1 MPRRKSIAS
10 VEAKI
15 NKTKQEMESLKK
27 RYDALV
33 KQLKSLQ
40 EERSQI
46 ETEMIA
52 DAFRKSGKSLDQLMT
67 FLGR

>member
-46 ETEMIA
+46 ETGMIA
-52 DAFRKSGKSLDQLMT
+52 DALRKSGKSLDQLMT